1 MFALEQLSRFETALA
16 HLAAAREQLGAVEV
30 ARLAGDELLEL
41 VAALEADT
49 RQRASVQH
57 SVVAE
62 LEARGVAGELG
73 CSSTAVLLSERLRI
87 GRREAA
93 GRVRLAAEL
102 GPRRA
107 MSGQPLPARF
117 PQVAAAVAEGAISDR
132 HAALICR
139 TIAELPEAAVEQAGA
154 VEAMLAEHARVVNPD
169 QLTVLTR
176 TVRAC
181 LDPDGALASER
192 DHERRRHA
200 TLTAL
205 PDGSGRLQ
213 VQLTAEATAVWQ
225 TVLGTLS
232 RPTPDVDASEPDRR
246 SPGQRRH
253 DALLEAGQR
262 LLRAGTLPD
271 AGGTPA
277 TVLVTLTVDQ
287 LEARTGVVTTAHG
300 GLISVRQA
308 LQIAAEADIV
318 PVVVGDAGGVLGYG
332 LSRRTASIGQRRAL
346 AARDGGCSFPGCD
359 RPPDWCETHHVIAW
373 ADGGRTDIE
382 NLTLLCGFHHREHH
396 KRGWSC
402 HMSNGIPHWR
412 PPRWIDP
419 TQTPRRNT
427 TRHIPLHFITP
438 TTPALT

>member
-1 MFALEQLSRFETALA
+1 MFVLEQLSRFETALA

-57 SVVAE
+57 AVVAE

-169 QLTVLTR
+169 QLTVLAR
-176 TVRAC
+176 TMRAC

-213 VQLTAEATAVWQ
+213 AQLTAEATAVWQ

-253 DALLEAGQR
+253 DALLDAGQR

-318 PVVVGDAGGVLGYG
+318 PVVVGDSGGVLGYG
-332 LSRRTASIGQRRAL
+332 LSRRTAGIGQRRAL

-427 TRHIPLHFITP
+427 TRHIPLHFTTP

>member
-57 SVVAE
+57 AVVAE

-139 TIAELPEAAVEQAGA
+139 TIAELPEAAVEKAGA

-205 PDGSGRLQ
+205 PDGSGRLR

-253 DALLEAGQR
+253 DALLDAGQR

-346 AARDGGCSFPGCD
+346 TARDGGCSFPGCD
-359 RPPDWCETHHVIAW
+359 RPSDWCETHHVIAW

-427 TRHIPLHFITP
+427 TRHIPLHFTTP

>member
-1 MFALEQLSRFETALA
+1 LKQLSRFETALA

-30 ARLAGDELLEL
+30 ARLAGDELMEL

-57 SVVAE
+57 AVVAE

-93 GRVRLAAEL
+93 GRVWLAAEL

-117 PQVAAAVAEGAISDR
+117 PQVAAAVAEGAISAR

-139 TIAELPEAAVEQAGA
+139 TIAELPEAAMEQAGA

-253 DALLEAGQR
+253 DALLDAGQR

-419 TQTPRRNT
+419 TQTSRRNS
-427 TRHIPLHFITP
+427 TRHIPLHFTTP

>member
-1 MFALEQLSRFETALA
+1 
-16 HLAAAREQLGAVEV
+16 
-30 ARLAGDELLEL
+30 
-41 VAALEADT
+41 
-49 RQRASVQH
+49 
-57 SVVAE
+57 VVAE

-132 HAALICR
+132 HARLICR
-139 TIAELPEAAVEQAGA
+139 TIVELPEAAVEQAGA

-253 DALLEAGQR
+253 DALLDAGQR

-318 PVVVGDAGGVLGYG
+318 PVVVGDASGVLGYG

-419 TQTPRRNT
+419 IQTPRRNT
-427 TRHIPLHFITP
+427 TRHSPLHFTTP
-438 TTPALT
+438 RMPALT

>member
-1 MFALEQLSRFETALA
+1 MKQLSRFETALA

-30 ARLAGDELLEL
+30 ARLAGDELMEL

-57 SVVAE
+57 AVVAE

-93 GRVRLAAEL
+93 GRVWLAAEL

-117 PQVAAAVAEGAISDR
+117 PQVAAAVAEGAISAR

-139 TIAELPEAAVEQAGA
+139 TIAELPEAAMEQAGA

-253 DALLEAGQR
+253 DALLDAGQR

-419 TQTPRRNT
+419 TQTSRRNS
-427 TRHIPLHFITP
+427 TRHIPLHFTTP